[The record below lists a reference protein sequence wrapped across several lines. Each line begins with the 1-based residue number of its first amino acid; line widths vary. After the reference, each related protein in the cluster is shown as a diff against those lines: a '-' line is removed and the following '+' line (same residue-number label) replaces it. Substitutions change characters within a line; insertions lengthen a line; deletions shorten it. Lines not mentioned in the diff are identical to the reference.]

1 ADDVDLIV
9 DDHLLD
15 DAAGIVGNAAVV
27 AHDQFDLAPGHRVA
41 VLLHVKLDRGLELA
55 ADRGEAGAGHRHAH
69 ADFQNRIG
77 GHGGTRDKSA
87 GSGGGDALE
96 YCSAQHDIPSLISYR
111 PNAG

>member
-27 AHDQFDLAPGHRVA
+27 AHGQFDLAPGHRVA
-41 VLLHVKLDRGLELA
+41 VLLHVELDRGLELT
-55 ADRGEAGAGHRHAH
+55 ADRGEAGTCHRHAH

-77 GHGGTRDKSA
+77 GDSGASNEA
-87 GSGGGDALE
+87 AGGGGGHAHE
-96 YCSAQHDIPSLISYR
+96 HCSTQHDVPPLFQFSL
-111 PNAG
+111 PL